1 MEDETPTQ
9 EPRRV
14 WIPNVDASEIHQL
27 LIWRHHMGDAIFW
40 GLIELDAK
48 MMILSDFP
56 DDGEVV
62 RVGVI
67 FHDLSMAPSWE
78 LTYFLPAKN
87 FWVDDF
93 LFPFAGTCYMVP
105 GRVMANWYGKISLL
119 FTGVSVHMFRCLQDF
134 CMTSNSQDADAA
146 AGAAVA
152 VEIVALAKTNMSN
165 EKGPTV
171 GWVI

>member
-1 MEDETPTQ
+1 MGSMEDETPTQ

-87 FWVDDF
+87 F
-93 LFPFAGTCYMVP
+93 
-105 GRVMANWYGKISLL
+105 
-119 FTGVSVHMFRCLQDF
+119 
-134 CMTSNSQDADAA
+134 
-146 AGAAVA
+146 
-152 VEIVALAKTNMSN
+152 
-165 EKGPTV
+165 
-171 GWVI
+171 